1 MESIPLHQIQK
12 YFDLVYF
19 QISQNQNYE
28 FLYLKLVMRSILP
41 TDQKELVSLAAFK
54 GAKIKPIPQSFQQN
68 TNDHFSEN
76 ILLL

>member
-1 MESIPLHQIQK
+1 MESIPFAPKIQNVL
-12 YFDLVYF
+12 DLVYF
-19 QISQNQNYE
+19 QLRKSESGVSSQ
-28 FLYLKLVMRSILP
+28 KLSMRSILP

-54 GAKIKPIPQSFQQN
+54 GAKKNHLRNFQQN